1 MQKENRNSSDLA
13 NGSQQNSFSLG
24 ESSQYLLFGLH
35 SCPDLFSSFLWCLGH
50 SPSPSFLTPIFSHF
64 LNTIRGRWLKHL
76 PAKLPKP
83 GPLGSPRA
91 RTTTQAHPGNSGA
104 ERSCSGAPGPWNHPT
119 TAPPTS
125 ANQVPS
131 ETIMQIS
138 PPAPASQE
146 PRPPPPP
153 SVLFHPCGAEAA
165 AGVPGNRRAA
175 NFPLQG
181 LLKKN

>member
-91 RTTTQAHPGNSGA
+91 RTTTQAHPGNSGT

-153 SVLFHPCGAEAA
+153 ASSFTPAALKRRPASLATGAR
-165 AGVPGNRRAA
+165 PI
-175 NFPLQG
+175 FPSKG
-181 LLKKN
+181 C